1 MNGSTEIGEHPK
13 APHARLGLAPE
24 RLPQVPW
31 LLPAVAAFA
40 IVCLGLAAV
49 GLASALSAR
58 GTTSGFSSTVIP
70 ARPDAQTSST
80 SATSQAAPAP
90 AAAAPASLSAGSVQS
105 PGLPGV
111 FGGSWAGRPP
121 AQFHGPGAA

>member
-1 MNGSTEIGEHPK
+1 
-13 APHARLGLAPE
+13 LAPAGPPPLAA
-24 RLPQVPW
+24 LPP
-31 LLPAVAAFA
+31 PAAVFA
-40 IVCLGLAAV
+40 IVCLVLAAV

>member
-40 IVCLGLAAV
+40 IVCLVPAAV

-70 ARPDAQTSST
+70 ARLDAQTSST
-80 SATSQAAPAP
+80 SATSQAGPAP
-90 AAAAPASLSAGSVQS
+90 AAAAPASLSPGSLPS
-105 PGLPGV
+105 PGLPALLAH
-111 FGGSWAGRPP
+111 SLPP
-121 AQFHGPGAA
+121 ASP